1 MKSRSQ
7 KLVKQLLSC
16 SLFFALFSASA
27 QQASVAT
34 GGDATGS
41 NGSSS
46 YSIGQVA
53 YINATG
59 TNGSINQGVQQPFEI
74 FTLGEN
80 EFPEIQLMMSVY
92 PNPTASFITLNIQNH
107 SLETVH
113 FELFDL
119 NGRLIQSQSITTS
132 ETQIAMEHLASAV
145 YLLNVVEQN
154 KVLKTFK
161 IIKNN

>member
-1 MKSRSQ
+1 MESTSQIIMKRVLQ
-7 KLVKQLLSC
+7 C
-16 SLFFALFSASA
+16 SIFFVLFSASA
-27 QQASVAT
+27 QQAVVAI
-34 GGDATGS
+34 GGDAIGS

-53 YINATG
+53 YMNVTG

-74 FTLGEN
+74 FTLGED

-92 PNPTASFITLNIQNH
+92 PNPTASFVTLSIQNY
-107 SLETVH
+107 SLENVH

-145 YLLNVVEQN
+145 YLINVMEQN

>member
-1 MKSRSQ
+1 MKSIPQ
-7 KLVKQLLSC
+7 KVVKQLLLC
-16 SLFFALFSASA
+16 TVFFVVFSASA
-27 QQASVAT
+27 QQATVTS

-53 YINATG
+53 YLNATG

-74 FTLGEN
+74 FTLGN
-80 EFPEIQLMMSVY
+80 DEFPEIQLTMSVY
-92 PNPTASFITLNIQNH
+92 PNPTASIVTLTLQNY
-107 SLETVH
+107 SLENVH

-145 YLLNVVEQN
+145 YLLNVMEQN
-154 KVLKTFK
+154 KVMKTFK

>member
-1 MKSRSQ
+1 MKSTPQ
-7 KLVKQLLSC
+7 KVMKPVLLC
-16 SLFFALFSASA
+16 SIFFALFSASA
-27 QQASVAT
+27 QQATVTS

-41 NGSSS
+41 NGTSS

-53 YINATG
+53 YLNVTG

-74 FTLGEN
+74 FTLGDD
-80 EFPEIQLMMSVY
+80 EFPEIQLVMSVY
-92 PNPTASFITLNIQNH
+92 PNPTASFVTLTLQNY
-107 SLETVH
+107 SLENVR

-119 NGRLIQSQSITTS
+119 NGRLIQSHSITTL
-132 ETQIAMEHLASAV
+132 ETQIVMEHLASAV
-145 YLLNVVEQN
+145 YLLNVMEHN

>member
-1 MKSRSQ
+1 MKSIPQ
-7 KLVKQLLSC
+7 KVVKQLILC
-16 SLFFALFSASA
+16 SVFFIVFSASA
-27 QQASVAT
+27 QQATVAT

-53 YINATG
+53 YLNAIG

-74 FTLGEN
+74 FTLGN
-80 EFPEIQLMMSVY
+80 DDFPEIQLMMSVY
-92 PNPTASFITLNIQNH
+92 PNPTASFVTLTLQNY
-107 SLETVH
+107 SLEKVH

-145 YLLNVVEQN
+145 YLLNVKEQS

-161 IIKNN
+161 IIKTQ

>member
-1 MKSRSQ
+1 MKSKTQ
-7 KLVKQLLSC
+7 KLVKYLLLF
-16 SLFFALFSASA
+16 SLFFVLFSAKA
-27 QQASVAT
+27 QQATVAT

-41 NGSSS
+41 NGKSS

-53 YINATG
+53 YLNATG

-74 FTLGEN
+74 FTLGDD

-92 PNPTASFITLNIQNH
+92 PNPTASFVTLTFQNY
-107 SLETVH
+107 SLEKVH

-119 NGRLIQSQSITTS
+119 NGRLIQSQSITAS
-132 ETQIAMEHLASAV
+132 DTQIEMEHLASAV
-145 YLLNVVEQN
+145 YLLNVMEHN
-154 KVLKTFK
+154 KILKTFK

>member
-1 MKSRSQ
+1 MKSTPQ
-7 KLVKQLLSC
+7 KVVKLLILC
-16 SLFFALFSASA
+16 SVFFIVFSASA
-27 QQASVAT
+27 QQATVAT

-53 YINATG
+53 YLNAIG

-74 FTLGEN
+74 FTLGN
-80 EFPEIQLMMSVY
+80 DDFPEIQLMMSVY
-92 PNPTASFITLNIQNH
+92 PNPTASFVTLTLQNY
-107 SLETVH
+107 SLEKVH

-145 YLLNVVEQN
+145 YLLNVMEQN
-154 KVLKTFK
+154 KILKTFK
-161 IIKNN
+161 IIKTQ

>member
-1 MKSRSQ
+1 MKSIPQ
-7 KLVKQLLSC
+7 KVIKQLLLC
-16 SLFFALFSASA
+16 SVFIIVFSASA
-27 QQASVAT
+27 QQATVTT

-53 YINATG
+53 YRNATG

-74 FTLGEN
+74 FTLGDDD
-80 EFPEIQLMMSVY
+80 FPEIQLMMSVY
-92 PNPTASFITLNIQNH
+92 PNPTTSFVTLTLQNY
-107 SLETVH
+107 SLEKIH

-132 ETQIAMEHLASAV
+132 ETPIAMEHLASAV
-145 YLLNVVEQN
+145 YLLNVMEQN
-154 KVLKTFK
+154 KILKTFK

>member
-1 MKSRSQ
+1 MKSIPQ
-7 KLVKQLLSC
+7 KVVKQLLLC
-16 SLFFALFSASA
+16 SVFFVVFSASA
-27 QQASVAT
+27 QKAT
-34 GGDATGS
+34 VTSGGDATGS

-53 YINATG
+53 YRNVTG

-74 FTLGEN
+74 FTLGN
-80 EFPEIQLMMSVY
+80 DEFPEIQLTMSVY
-92 PNPTASFITLNIQNH
+92 PNPTASFVILNIQNY
-107 SLETVH
+107 SLENVH

-132 ETQIAMEHLASAV
+132 ETQIDMEHLASAV
-145 YLLNVVEQN
+145 YLLNVMEQN
-154 KVLKTFK
+154 KILKTFK

>member
-1 MKSRSQ
+1 MKSIPQ
-7 KLVKQLLSC
+7 KVVKQLLLC
-16 SLFFALFSASA
+16 TVFFVVFSASA
-27 QQASVAT
+27 QQATVTS

-53 YINATG
+53 YLNATG

-74 FTLGEN
+74 FTLGN
-80 EFPEIQLMMSVY
+80 DEFPEIQLTMSVY
-92 PNPTASFITLNIQNH
+92 PNPTASIVTLTLQNY
-107 SLETVH
+107 SLEKVH

-145 YLLNVVEQN
+145 YLLNVMEQN
-154 KVLKTFK
+154 KVMKTFK

>member
-1 MKSRSQ
+1 MKSTSQ
-7 KLVKQLLSC
+7 KVVKRLLLCSIYLV
-16 SLFFALFSASA
+16 LFSASA
-27 QQASVAT
+27 QQATVAT
-34 GGDATGS
+34 GGVATGS

-53 YINATG
+53 YLNATG

-74 FTLGEN
+74 FTLGDD

-92 PNPTASFITLNIQNH
+92 PNPTVSFVTLTFQNH
-107 SLETVH
+107 SLDKIH
-113 FELFDL
+113 FDLFDL

-145 YLLNVVEQN
+145 YLLNVMEEN
-154 KVLKTFK
+154 RILKTFK

>member
-1 MKSRSQ
+1 MKSIPQ
-7 KLVKQLLSC
+7 KVVKQLILC
-16 SLFFALFSASA
+16 SVFFIVFSASA
-27 QQASVAT
+27 QQVTVAT

-53 YINATG
+53 YLNATG

-74 FTLGEN
+74 FTLGN
-80 EFPEIQLMMSVY
+80 DDFPEIQLMMSVY
-92 PNPTASFITLNIQNH
+92 PNPTASFVTLTLQNY
-107 SLETVH
+107 SLEKVH

-145 YLLNVVEQN
+145 YLLNVMEQN
-154 KVLKTFK
+154 KILKTFK
-161 IIKNN
+161 IIKTQ

>member
-1 MKSRSQ
+1 MKSTSQ
-7 KLVKQLLSC
+7 KVVRRVLLC
-16 SLFFALFSASA
+16 SIFFALFSASA
-27 QQASVAT
+27 QQAAVAS

-53 YINATG
+53 YINAIG

-74 FTLGEN
+74 FTLGDD

-92 PNPTASFITLNIQNH
+92 PNPTASFVTLTLQNY
-107 SLETVH
+107 SLENVR

-132 ETQIAMEHLASAV
+132 DTQIAMEHLASAV
-145 YLLNVVEQN
+145 YLLNVMEQN